1 MKVFHA
7 DEKAIAD
14 RDLKLDDNWL
24 LREQNNEKTTRA
36 SRRRTVVGRAKVMS
50 YDDIMAVENEQQEKQ
65 NGTGIGRRGGKG
77 KKRCDEQTRV
87 EKEIDTAEAEIRE
100 TGLEDYCHVLR
111 F

>member
-50 YDDIMAVENEQQEKQ
+50 YDDIMAAENDQQAKR
-65 NGTGIGRRGGKG
+65 NGTRKGKGRDEG
-77 KKRCDEQTRV
+77 KKRGDEGTRA
-87 EKEIDTAEAEIRE
+87 EKEIDKAHAEIQAM
-100 TGLEDYCHVLR
+100 GLEDHCHVLR